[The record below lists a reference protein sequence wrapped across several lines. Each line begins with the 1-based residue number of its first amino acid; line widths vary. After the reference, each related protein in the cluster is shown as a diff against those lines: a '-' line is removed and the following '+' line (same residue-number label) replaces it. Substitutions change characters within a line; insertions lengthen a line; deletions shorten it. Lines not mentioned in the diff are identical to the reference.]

1 MDDKTLLERAVTA
14 GLLSPT
20 QRREV
25 ERWQERTGDRTTHA
39 VLSCTNTPVS
49 RVLAWLAREYNVP
62 ALDVRSVDVPQRLT
76 RRIPG
81 HVAMRY
87 AALPIAEDGDRLV
100 VVMANPH
107 DVTAREQ
114 LAHASQCQIEPRV
127 GIDRDIA
134 AAIERIYAG
143 TGHLH
148 PPRHAG
154 VPRIVAEP
162 TSAVRPIEATGDDR
176 SVVQQVHRLL
186 DDAVRR
192 HASDI
197 HIEPGATDLRI
208 RYRMDGVLRVM
219 SQPSRDMHAAMVS
232 RLKVMAGMDIA
243 ERRLPQDGRIVRAV
257 GDALVLY
264 RVSTLPTVHGEKV
277 VLRVLDTA
285 RTFLALDA
293 LGMDTSVHSSLT
305 DALAA
310 TAGIVLVT
318 GPTGSG
324 KTSTLYAML
333 AHLNRHDVNVVTIEE
348 PVEYTL
354 PGVQQVDVRSDIGVS
369 FSSALRAFL
378 RQDPDIMMVGEI
390 RDGDTAAMAV
400 RAALT
405 GHLVLSTLHTNSAAE
420 TVTRLVDMGVAPYQ
434 LAASVHAVIAQRLV
448 RKVCT
453 HCPTMTPADVRDIL
467 ALDADPDAPVQ
478 SLGLAPSAL
487 PGDVSPDTP
496 LRALRLTRGAGC
508 ASCGGTGYAGRA
520 ALFEFLPMVPA
531 LRTLVQRNA
540 SHDALRAAADRLGFL
555 TLRADGWRQ
564 TLLGVTTL
572 GQVARVTRR

>member
-1 MDDKTLLERAVTA
+1 MDDKSLLQRAVTT
-14 GLLSPT
+14 GLLSPA
-20 QRREV
+20 QLREV
-25 ERWQERTGDRTTHA
+25 ERWQAHTGDRATQAMLVRANLT
-39 VLSCTNTPVS
+39 VS
-49 RVLAWLAREYNVP
+49 RLLEWLASEYDIP
-62 ALDVRSVDVPQRLT
+62 AIDVRSVDIPLRLT

-87 AALPIAEDGDRLV
+87 AALPVAEEGDRLV
-100 VVMANPH
+100 VAMANPH
-107 DVTAREQ
+107 DTAAREQ
-114 LAHASQCQIEPRV
+114 LAFTSQCTIDPRV

-134 AAIERIYAG
+134 TAIERVYAG
-143 TGHLH
+143 TGQLH
-148 PPRHAG
+148 TPRLGA
-154 VPRIVAEP
+154 VPRVVAERAG
-162 TSAVRPIEATGDDR
+162 TAQRPASVGDDQ

-219 SQPSRDMHAAMVS
+219 AQPSRELHAAMVS

-243 ERRLPQDGRIVRAV
+243 ERRLPQDGRIVRAI

-293 LGMDTSVHSSLT
+293 LGMDTAVHSALT

-348 PVEYTL
+348 PVEHTL
-354 PGVQQVDVRSDIGVS
+354 PGVQQVDVRSDIGVT

-390 RDGDTAAMAV
+390 RDSETAAMAV

-420 TVTRLVDMGVAPYQ
+420 TVTRLVDMGIAPYQ
-434 LAASVHAVIAQRLV
+434 LAASMHAVIAQRLV
-448 RKVCT
+448 RSVCT
-453 HCPTMTPADVRDIL
+453 HCKTMTPADTRDIL
-467 ALDADPDAPVQ
+467 ALDADPDAPVR
-478 SLGLAPSAL
+478 SLGLPPAAL
-487 PGDVSPDTP
+487 PVNMAPDMP
-496 LRALRLTRGAGC
+496 LRELPLSRGAGC

-540 SHDALRAAADRLGFL
+540 AHDALRSAADRLGFL

-564 TLLGVTTL
+564 ALLGVTTL